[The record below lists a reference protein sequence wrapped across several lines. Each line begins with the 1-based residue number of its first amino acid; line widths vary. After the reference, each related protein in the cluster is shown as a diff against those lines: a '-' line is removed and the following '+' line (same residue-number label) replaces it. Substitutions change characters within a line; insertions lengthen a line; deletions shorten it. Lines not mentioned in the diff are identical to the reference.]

1 MYPKDVVIKEV
12 GPRDGLQNEQT
23 FVPTETKIAW
33 IHQLSDSRLQ
43 DIELT
48 SFVHPKWIPALKD
61 AEAVVQGIKKK
72 EGVHYSAL
80 VPNVKGL
87 ERALTFDVLDGV
99 NVFMSATES
108 HNQKNIN
115 KSIAATFPVMKETIM
130 EAKRAGKTVR
140 AYVSTAFFC
149 PHEGRTN
156 PEKVVEISDTLL
168 DYGADEIS
176 IGDTIGV
183 ASPLQVRETVTRLV
197 ERLPKEK
204 LAMHFHDTRGMALA
218 NIVTALEL
226 GITTFDS
233 ACGGLGGCPYAAGA
247 SGNVATE
254 DVLYML
260 DQMGIQTNVSI
271 EKVVYAAQWM
281 EKTLNKKLSSKALDV
296 YTRQSEKERQK
307 EDVNGK

>member
-1 MYPKDVVIKEV
+1 MYPTDVAIHEV
-12 GPRDGLQNEQT
+12 GPRDGLQNEQV
-23 FVPTETKIAW
+23 FVPTETKIKW
-33 IHQLSDSRLQ
+33 IHYLIDSGIRN
-43 DIELT
+43 IELT

-61 AEAVVQGIKKK
+61 AEEVVKGIKKK

-87 ERALTFDVLDGV
+87 ERALTYDILTCV

-115 KSIAATFPVMKETIM
+115 KSIAETFPVMKETIA

-149 PHEGRTN
+149 PYEGRTS
-156 PEKVVEISDTLL
+156 PEKVVEISEILL
-168 DYGADEIS
+168 DYGADELS

-183 ASPLQVRETVTRLV
+183 ASPLQVRETLSCLLETI
-197 ERLPKEK
+197 PKEK

-218 NIVTALEL
+218 NIVTSLEL

-247 SGNVATE
+247 FGNVATE

-260 DQMGIQTNVSI
+260 HQMGIKTNISE
-271 EKVVYAAQWM
+271 EKVVSAAKWIGEQ
-281 EKTLNKKLSSKALDV
+281 LNKKLPSKSLDI
-296 YTRQSEKERQK
+296 YERQRQ
-307 EDVNGK
+307 

>member
-1 MYPKDVVIKEV
+1 MYPTNVVIKEV
-12 GPRDGLQNEQT
+12 GPRDGLQNEEA
-23 FVPTETKIAW
+23 FVPTEMKIAW
-33 IHQLSDSRLQ
+33 INHLTDSGLQ

-61 AEAVVQGIKKK
+61 AEDVVKGIKKK
-72 EGVHYSAL
+72 EDVHYSAL
-80 VPNVKGL
+80 VPNVKDL
-87 ERALTFDVLDGV
+87 ERALTFDILDGV

-115 KSIAATFPVMKETIM
+115 KSIEETFPVMKETIT
-130 EAKRAGKTVR
+130 EAKHAGKKVR

-156 PEKVVEISDTLL
+156 PEKVVEISETLL
-168 DYGADEIS
+168 DYGADELS
-176 IGDTIGV
+176 IGDSIGV
-183 ASPLQVRETVTRLV
+183 ASPVQVRETVTQLV
-197 ERLPKEK
+197 ENIPNEK

-218 NIVTALEL
+218 NIVTSLEL

-260 DQMGIQTNVSI
+260 HKMGVNTNVSE
-271 EKVVYAAQWM
+271 EKIVQAAQWI
-281 EKTLNKKLSSKALDV
+281 EGTLNKKLSSKALDI
-296 YTRQSEKERQK
+296 YKRQ
-307 EDVNGK
+307 